1 MTYTHASS
9 VTATLRE
16 GSSLAMGSS
25 IPCKAV
31 AEPACDSNTCKV
43 VEIIMRSEQKQGART
58 WICNCAESNVC
69 VWQQQWR

>member
-1 MTYTHASS
+1 
-9 VTATLRE
+9 
-16 GSSLAMGSS
+16 MGSS

-69 VWQQQWR
+69 IWQQQWR